1 MPHLSSLPMPLRL
14 LFKLL
19 RHELPPYAQ
28 EPHSMRVR
36 LLLTIGGWSLLL
48 LCGVWG
54 AYYLFHAKWVLMAC
68 HAILVTLG
76 VYALIQIKAGRERL
90 VAIVMAH
97 GLLFMLCAICW
108 LDVPIQDAP
117 RSVHMYFLPVA
128 AGASLVFRKE
138 TLYLRIVLPFTLLAC
153 CLVFASS
160 HLGILKPELIA
171 DQEIRLVGAWINNLA
186 ALAILGV
193 ALIVMQTD
201 ITTRHSLYADMR
213 EALAQGQFCL
223 HYQPQVD
230 AEGHIFGA
238 EALLRWQ
245 HPVRGMIPPG
255 VFIAAAEETGLI
267 QPIGSWVLKEAC
279 AQLVKWSKDPSMK
292 HLSIAVNVSASQLRQ
307 PDFVQEVIEIV
318 TRSGATPAQLKL
330 ELTESMLAR
339 DVDTTIQKMNA
350 LRAFGI
356 SWSLDDFGTGYSSLN
371 YLKRLPFEQLK
382 IDQSFVR
389 DLLTDESDKAIVE
402 TLVVLSKNLN
412 MMLIA
417 EGVETVEQLQYLL
430 SKGCMKYQGY
440 LFSKPLPIE
449 AFEQLL
455 PTIPHSQANIQLKA
469 QLSLNL
475 ASA

>member
-1 MPHLSSLPMPLRL
+1 MPLRFL
-14 LFKLL
+14 LKLL
-19 RHELPPYAQ
+19 RAELTPYPQ
-28 EPHSMRVR
+28 EPHNLRVR
-36 LLLTIGGWSLLL
+36 MLLAIGGWSLIT
-48 LCGVWG
+48 LCSMW
-54 AYYLFHAKWVLMAC
+54 AIYYLFHAKWVLMAC
-68 HAILVTLG
+68 HATLIALG
-76 VYALIQIKAGRERL
+76 IYALILINAGRERL
-90 VAIVMAH
+90 VAITMAH
-97 GLLFMLCAICW
+97 GLLVMLSIICW
-108 LDVPIQDAP
+108 MDVPTQEVP

-128 AGASLVFRKE
+128 AGASLIFRKE
-138 TLYLRIVLPFTLLAC
+138 NLYLRLILPFTLLAC

-160 HLGILKPELIA
+160 HIGIVKPEVIA
-171 DQEIRLVGAWINNLA
+171 DQEIRLMGAWINNLA

-213 EALAQGQFCL
+213 EALAQGHFRL

-230 AEGHIFGA
+230 ADGHIFGA

-245 HPVRGMIPPG
+245 HPTRGMIPPG

-267 QPIGSWVLKEAC
+267 QPIGTWVLKEAC
-279 AQLVKWSKDPSMK
+279 AQLVKWSKDPNMM

-318 TRSGATPAQLKL
+318 TRSGAAPANLKL
-330 ELTESMLAR
+330 ELTESMLAK
-339 DVDTTIQKMNA
+339 DVDTTIQKMKA
-350 LRAFGI
+350 LRTFGI

-371 YLKRLPFEQLK
+371 YLKRLPFAQLK

-417 EGVETVEQLQYLL
+417 EGVETTEQLHYLL
-430 SKGCMKYQGY
+430 NKGCMKYQGY

-449 AFEQLL
+449 TFEEFLPAFHE
-455 PTIPHSQANIQLKA
+455 SKAYMQLKA
-469 QLSLNL
+469 QLTLI
-475 ASA
+475 

>member
-14 LFKLL
+14 LFTLL

-28 EPHSMRVR
+28 EPHNMRVR
-36 LLLTIGGWSLLL
+36 MLLAIGGWSLIL
-48 LCGVWG
+48 LCSIWC
-54 AYYLFHAKWVLMAC
+54 AYYLFHAKWLLMAC
-68 HAILVTLG
+68 HATLTALG
-76 VYALIQIKAGRERL
+76 MYALILINAGRERL
-90 VAIVMAH
+90 VAITMAH
-97 GLLFMLCAICW
+97 GLLVMLSVICW
-108 LDVPIQDAP
+108 LDMPTEVVP

-128 AGASLVFRKE
+128 AGASLIFRKE
-138 TLYLRIVLPFTLLAC
+138 NLYLRLVLPFTLLAF

-160 HLGILKPELIA
+160 HIGNTNPALIA
-171 DQEIRLVGAWINNLA
+171 DPEIRLVGAWINNLA

-213 EALAQGQFCL
+213 EALAQGHFRL

-230 AEGHIFGA
+230 AEGTIFGA

-245 HPVRGMIPPG
+245 HPVRGIIPPG

-267 QPIGSWVLKEAC
+267 QPIGTWVLKEAC
-279 AQLVKWSKDPSMK
+279 AQLVKWSHAPQTA

-318 TRSGATPAQLKL
+318 TRSGASPGFLKL
-330 ELTESMLAR
+330 ELTESVLAN
-339 DVDTTIQKMNA
+339 DVDTTIQKMQA

-356 SWSLDDFGTGYSSLN
+356 RWSLDDFGTGYSSLT
-371 YLKRLPFEQLK
+371 YLKHLPFEQLK

-389 DLLTDESDKAIVE
+389 DLLTNESDKAIVE
-402 TLVVLSKNLN
+402 TLVTLSKNLN
-412 MMLIA
+412 MVLIA
-417 EGVETVEQLQYLL
+417 EGVETIDQLHYLL

-440 LFSKPLPIE
+440 LFSKPLPLE
-449 AFEQLL
+449 AFEQFL
-455 PTIPHSQANIQLKA
+455 PAFHESRAYMQLQA
-469 QLSLNL
+469 QLTLI
-475 ASA
+475 

>member
-1 MPHLSSLPMPLRL
+1 MPHLNSLPMPLRF

-19 RHELPPYAQ
+19 QHELPPYAQ
-28 EPHSMRVR
+28 EPHNLRVR
-36 LLLTIGGWSLLL
+36 MLLAIGGWSLIM
-48 LCGVWG
+48 LCSMWG
-54 AYYLFHAKWVLMAC
+54 AYYLCHGKWLLMAS
-68 HAILVTLG
+68 HAILIALGIYTLI
-76 VYALIQIKAGRERL
+76 LINAGRERL
-90 VAIVMAH
+90 VAISMSH
-97 GLLFMLCAICW
+97 GLLVMLCVICW
-108 LDVPIQDAP
+108 LDVPTQDVP

-128 AGASLVFRKE
+128 AGASLIFRKE
-138 TLYLRIVLPFTLLAC
+138 NLYLRLVLPFTLLAC
-153 CLVFASS
+153 CLIFASS
-160 HLGILKPELIA
+160 HIGIVKPELIA
-171 DQEIRLVGAWINNLA
+171 DQEIRLLGAWINNLA

-201 ITTRHSLYADMR
+201 ISTRHSLYADMR
-213 EALAQGQFCL
+213 AALAQGQFRL

-230 AEGHIFGA
+230 AVGNIFGA

-267 QPIGSWVLKEAC
+267 QPIGTWVLKEAC
-279 AQLVKWSKDPSMK
+279 AQLVKWSKDPNMA
-292 HLSIAVNVSASQLRQ
+292 HLSISVNVSASQLRQ

-318 TRSGATPAQLKL
+318 MRSGATPAQLKL
-330 ELTESMLAR
+330 ELTESMLAK
-339 DVDTTIQKMNA
+339 DVDTTIQKMKA

-371 YLKRLPFEQLK
+371 YLKHLPFEQLK

-389 DLLTDESDKAIVE
+389 DLLTNESDKAIVE

-417 EGVETVEQLQYLL
+417 EGVETIEQLHYLL
-430 SKGCMKYQGY
+430 NKGCMKYQGY

-449 AFEQLL
+449 AFEQFL
-455 PTIPHSQANIQLKA
+455 PTFHLSHANIQLKA
-469 QLSLNL
+469 QLSLL
-475 ASA
+475 